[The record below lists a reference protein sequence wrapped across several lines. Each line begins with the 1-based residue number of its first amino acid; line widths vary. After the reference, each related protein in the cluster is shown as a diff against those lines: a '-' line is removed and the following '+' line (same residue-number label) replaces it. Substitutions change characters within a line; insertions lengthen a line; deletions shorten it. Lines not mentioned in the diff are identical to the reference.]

1 MKTSDKKRECE
12 RQRKRARRAVNVP
25 FLRRMKQILYYQR
38 TGKWEH
44 DYEKLHWHH
53 KDPSKKTRKI
63 AHLVT
68 RSEKRIAQ
76 ELRNCIVLHVKE
88 HLELHNKTALRTR

>member
-1 MKTSDKKRECE
+1 MKTPDKKRKGE
-12 RQRKRARRAVNVP
+12 RERKKARKAVNVP
-25 FLRRMKQILYYQR
+25 FLRRLKQMLYFQR

-53 KDPSKKTRKI
+53 QDPSKKTRKI

-68 RSEKRIAQ
+68 RSEQRIAA
-76 ELRNCIVLHVKE
+76 ELRHCIVLHVKE
-88 HLELHNKTALRTR
+88 HLELHHKDVLRTK

>member
-1 MKTSDKKRECE
+1 MKTSAKKRKRENE
-12 RQRKRARRAVNVP
+12 RKKARKAVNLP
-25 FLRRMKQILYYQR
+25 FLRRMKQILYFQR
-38 TGKWEH
+38 TGRWEY

-53 KDPSKKTRKI
+53 KDPAKKTRKI

-68 RSEKRIAQ
+68 RSERRIAE

-88 HLELHNKTALRTR
+88 HLALHQTSLLRSK